1 MKRLALLP
9 LLALAPLVAAR
20 AEDPATNAPIRT
32 LEEAA
37 KRFRDYKNRI
47 MGEAFYPYTIKIND
61 MTGERRAW
69 IFTCESNREVEVPKQ
84 DAEADEEEPEWTQT
98 VETVV
103 LRVDSSGK
111 VDELSREPAETRPF
125 PPLWPP
131 SALNYCRAAGIDP
144 ESISNLDADSETNM
158 VFVVGTNASIRVSR
172 AELARAE
179 KECFFRA
186 IAEADRIVVRDGGFD
201 CCTPEEI
208 IDRQKVFVVIT
219 NAAEIEGRRTDRPHG
234 RATRSGAPLAHLLRR
249 LPVHQ
254 RIVQDACPMA
264 QRTRNLRR
272 HGLTHPCPLRAGAA
286 QPQPAAERPPSPNQP
301 NNKPK
306 P

>member
-1 MKRLALLP
+1 MKRLALLLP
-9 LLALAPLVAAR
+9 LLALAAAPAR
-20 AEDPATNAPIRT
+20 AEDPATNEPIRT

-69 IFTCESNREVEVPKQ
+69 IFTCESHREVEVPKQ

-144 ESISNLDADSETNM
+144 DALSSLAADAETNM
-158 VFVVGTNASIRVSR
+158 VFVVGTNAPIRVSR

-179 KECFFRA
+179 KEYFFRTV
-186 IAEADRIVVRDGGFD
+186 AEADRIVVRDGGFD

-219 NAAEIEGRRTDRPHG
+219 NAAEIAAFTAMIRFEDGPGGGQCMCCGYPGIDWWKGGERVALT
-234 RATRSGAPLAHLLRR
+234 S
-249 LPVHQ
+249 
-254 RIVQDACPMA
+254 VQ
-264 QRTRNLRR
+264 
-272 HGLTHPCPLRAGAA
+272 HGLALRWGFFSDDYPFTEESAKALVQWLKDRGISADMD
-286 QPQPAAERPPSPNQP
+286 
-301 NNKPK
+301 
-306 P
+306 